1 MDSKYLVIIVKA
13 GKRNLKQNKQNKKK
27 KKYPHTHTQRKNTFP
42 TAVDGSF
49 VAFPQFHFSF
59 SQVAAFRFCVSRD
72 ILYLRWRRLVQRC
85 RRKSM
90 AKRSKTTQMQGS
102 LQPIHDFSLNRSAAW
117 PGR

>member
-13 GKRNLKQNKQNKKK
+13 GKRNLKQNKQNRKKE
-27 KKYPHTHTQRKNTFP
+27 THTQRKNTFP
-42 TAVDGSF
+42 TAVDGFF

-59 SQVAAFRFCVSRD
+59 SQVAAFRFCMSRD

-102 LQPIHDFSLNRSAAW
+102 LQPIHDFSLSHTSAW